1 MYFMRNIFSLLFF
14 CMYGVHLEETF
25 FRQYKAE
32 QEFVNK
38 QVLDNVLSEV
48 NCPSIIRCTGLCC
61 QVDCGC
67 FGFSSMVN
75 KCRVHAFCRL
85 ESTLV
90 DDAGWEY
97 YRTSWI
103 DFMNSQYWV
112 GKDLVTW
119 HGAEVICRNI
129 GANLAE
135 IESPEEDNFIHS
147 LVSHLKEDIW
157 LGATDIAEEGTWLS
171 AEKNTTLTY
180 VNWYPGQP
188 NNYGGNQNCL
198 CLYEPYPYDHAWCDD
213 VCSMLHQFVCE
224 RKAF

>member
-1 MYFMRNIFSLLFF
+1 
-14 CMYGVHLEETF
+14 
-25 FRQYKAE
+25 
-32 QEFVNK
+32 
-38 QVLDNVLSEV
+38 
-48 NCPSIIRCTGLCC
+48 
-61 QVDCGC
+61 
-67 FGFSSMVN
+67 
-75 KCRVHAFCRL
+75 
-85 ESTLV
+85 
-90 DDAGWEY
+90 
-97 YRTSWI
+97 
-103 DFMNSQYWV
+103 MNSQYWV
-112 GKDLVTW
+112 GMDLVTW